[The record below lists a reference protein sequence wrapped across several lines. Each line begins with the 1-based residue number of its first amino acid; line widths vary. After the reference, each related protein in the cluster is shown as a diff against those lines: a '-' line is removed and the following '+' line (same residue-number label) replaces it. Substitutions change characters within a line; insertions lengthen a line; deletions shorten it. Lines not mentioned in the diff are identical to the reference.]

1 MRMWS
6 DHARSA
12 EDAEAAGLLVQ
23 QLGGKAADAVP
34 HTAAPASA
42 SSCELHV
49 KVRYTT
55 IEYASFMWQHT
66 RFLIRR
72 RRVGFPLGWYLCLKS
87 TAFAVLNFILLG
99 RSRRTY
105 EFTLD
110 EHGIVRTTGT
120 GVTLISWDD
129 VVTVRRYARGPM
141 LVLKRGT
148 LPLPAR
154 CLNAAQMAALDTLL
168 ASRKE
173 QDELA

>member
-1 MRMWS
+1 MWS

-42 SSCELHV
+42 SSCELHF

-72 RRVGFPLGWYLCLKS
+72 RRVGFPLGWYLSLKS
-87 TAFAVLNFILLG
+87 TAFAVL
-99 RSRRTY
+99 
-105 EFTLD
+105 
-110 EHGIVRTTGT
+110 
-120 GVTLISWDD
+120 
-129 VVTVRRYARGPM
+129 
-141 LVLKRGT
+141 
-148 LPLPAR
+148 
-154 CLNAAQMAALDTLL
+154 
-168 ASRKE
+168 
-173 QDELA
+173 

>member
-1 MRMWS
+1 MWS

-12 EDAEAAGLLVQ
+12 QDAEAAGLLVQ
-23 QLGGKAADAVP
+23 QLGGKATEALPQA
-34 HTAAPASA
+34 AAPAST
-42 SSCELHV
+42 SSCELHC

-55 IEYASFMWQHT
+55 TEYASFMWQHT

-72 RRVGFPLGWYLCLKS
+72 RRVGFPLGWYLSLKS

-105 EFTLD
+105 EFTFD
-110 EHGIVRTTGT
+110 EHGIVRATGT
-120 GVTLISWDD
+120 GVTLIAWDD
-129 VVTVRRYARGPM
+129 VVTVRRYTRGPL

-148 LPLPAR
+148 LPIPAR
-154 CLNAAQMAALDTLL
+154 CLDQAQQTVLDSLL

>member
-1 MRMWS
+1 MWS

-12 EDAEAAGLLVQ
+12 QDAEAAGLLVQ
-23 QLGGKAADAVP
+23 QLGGKAANAAP
-34 HTAAPASA
+34 QAAAPASA
-42 SSCELHV
+42 SSCELHF

-105 EFTLD
+105 EFTID
-110 EHGIVRTTGT
+110 AHGIVRATGT
-120 GVTLISWDD
+120 GVTLIAWDD
-129 VVTVRRYARGPM
+129 VVTVRRYARGPL

-148 LPLPAR
+148 LPIPAR
-154 CLNAAQMAALDTLL
+154 CLTAAQMAVLDTVL

-173 QDELA
+173 HDDIA